1 MPGIRKTLAGA
12 HKKIVLFLLLALLIQ
27 PLAAQAIHAQFSDK
41 NQRLHDRIEAYK
53 RRQADLLATP
63 GRKTAR
69 KSEGRNRTKQL
80 SNPFSTPASTPPGAD
95 PKTPERSIVGS
106 NAPVTAPTP
115 TVAQTSSNLGVTQVD
130 SDGYTLRPVD
140 LNVHQWPL
148 VRLDFSIERG
158 DRTPFTALTA
168 ADVQASVDGK
178 PVAVA
183 PDDLNFKSS
192 ASSGVLLVIDLSRS
206 MTGGGRGISKLAAT
220 KEAILSLID
229 SLAATDQVGV
239 IAFDQSQRV
248 VMEPTTDRQALKT
261 SIRNLSVRGGG
272 GTALYSA
279 ADFALRFAE
288 TNRLGNIILLSDG
301 CEYSAE
307 SRQHSRTGT
316 FARFKSEREQRIAEA
331 SCRAGIR
338 VFSIAIGEQNPRSPL
353 YVDTP
358 SLANITKGTPGGF
371 SSFIDLPALIGQSDG
386 DNNRYSTL
394 LTGSLKSA
402 LDRIR
407 QSFRYDYSL
416 TLREV
421 AAASANGQPHK
432 AIIHFRVGD
441 VLLPMEFTYNLPG
454 GSARPTVEMKVLTP
468 VLIEAPAA
476 GLSRWWL
483 LRIFLSLLLA
493 LNLLALVPSG
503 MEWAEAWHRRRCL
516 HRAIVTLRG
525 NSSLI
530 GGTCP
535 NEGNQ
540 LGGSRRFKAGDAVV
554 ICPECETAH
563 HVGCWQL
570 SKGRCW
576 NRHCG
581 HELNLAGISS
591 AEAMA

>member
-1 MPGIRKTLAGA
+1 MLSTRTAPAAARKR
-12 HKKIVLFLLLALLIQ
+12 IVLFLLAALLIQ
-27 PLAAQAIHAQFSDK
+27 PLGAQAIRAQARDN
-41 NQRLHDRIEAYK
+41 NQRLDDLIEAFK
-53 RRQADLLATP
+53 RRQANLPASP
-63 GRKTAR
+63 IRKAA
-69 KSEGRNRTKQL
+69 KKPESHNRTKQL
-80 SNPFSTPASTPPGAD
+80 PRPASAPAPAPSPTPAVVQA
-95 PKTPERSIVGS
+95 
-106 NAPVTAPTP
+106 
-115 TVAQTSSNLGVTQVD
+115 SSGLGVSQVD

-140 LNVHQWPL
+140 LNVSQWPL

-178 PVAVA
+178 PIAIA
-183 PDDLNFKSS
+183 PEDLNFKSS

-206 MTGGGRGISKLAAT
+206 MTGGGSGVSKLAAT

-229 SLAATDQVGV
+229 SLAAADKVGV
-239 IAFDQSQRV
+239 VAFDQSQRV
-248 VMEPTTDRQALKT
+248 VIEPTTNRQALKT
-261 SIRNLSVRGGG
+261 AIRNLSARGG

-288 TNRLGNIILLSDG
+288 ANRLGNIILLSDG

-307 SRQHSRTGT
+307 SRQHSRAGT
-316 FARFKSEREQRIAEA
+316 FARFKSEREQRIADG
-331 SCRAGIR
+331 SRRAGIR
-338 VFSIAIGEQNPRSPL
+338 VFSIAIGEQNPRSTL
-353 YVDTP
+353 YVDAP
-358 SLANITKGTPGGF
+358 SLANITKGTHGGF
-371 SSFIDLPALIGQSDG
+371 SSFIDLPALLQQSAGDG
-386 DNNRYSTL
+386 NRYSTL

-421 AAASANGQPHK
+421 AAANANGQPHK
-432 AIIHFRVGD
+432 ATIQFRAGD
-441 VLLPMEFTYNLPG
+441 VLLPMEFTYSLPSG
-454 GSARPTVEMKVLTP
+454 AARPTVEMKVLTP
-468 VLIEAPAA
+468 VLIEAPT
-476 GLSRWWL
+476 GSMSRWWL

-503 MEWAEAWHRRRCL
+503 VEWAEAWHRRRRL
-516 HRAIVTLRG
+516 RRAIVTLRG

-530 GGTCP
+530 GRTCP

-554 ICPECETAH
+554 VCPECETAH